1 VVGADFCA
9 QENDMPQHEISTL
22 LQAWSGGD
30 HTALDQLIPLVYN
43 ELRRMASGYLRRRRS
58 QNSLQPTAIVHEV
71 YLRLLGQRDAHFEN
85 RAQFFGLAA
94 HLIRTILVDHI
105 RQQHAAKRGGGWRK
119 VELTEALD
127 VAQAREVDMLAL
139 DLALESL
146 CARDPQQGRIVELRY
161 FGGLTIEDTAKF
173 LKISPA
179 TVKRD
184 WNLARAW
191 LYREISGAG

>member
-1 VVGADFCA
+1 LTQREV
-9 QENDMPQHEISTL
+9 SKL

-30 HTALDQLIPLVYN
+30 KMALDTLIPLVYT
-43 ELRRMASGYLRRRRS
+43 ELRRMAAGYLRRRGA
-58 QNSLQPTAIVHEV
+58 QHSLEPTSVVHEV
-71 YLRLLGQRDAHFEN
+71 YLRLLGQRDVHFEN

-94 HLIRTILVDHI
+94 HLIRTILVDHA
-105 RQQHAAKRGGGWRK
+105 RHHQAAKRGGGWHK
-119 VELTEALD
+119 VELTEASD
-127 VAQAREVDMLAL
+127 VAQTREIDMIAL
-139 DLALESL
+139 DLALKDL
-146 CARDPQQGRIVELRY
+146 NARDPQQCRIIELRY

-191 LYREISGAG
+191 LHREISRSK

>member
-1 VVGADFCA
+1 
-9 QENDMPQHEISTL
+9 MPHHEISIL

-43 ELRRMASGYLRRRRS
+43 ELRRMASGYLRRRRAH
-58 QNSLQPTAIVHEV
+58 NSLQPTAIVHEV
-71 YLRLLGQRDAHFEN
+71 YLRLLGQREAHFEN

-105 RQQHAAKRGGGWRK
+105 RQQQAAKRGGGWRK

-146 CARDPQQGRIVELRY
+146 SARDPQQGRIVELRY
-161 FGGLTIEDTAKF
+161 FGGMTIEDTARF

-191 LYREISGAG
+191 LYREISGGRQ

>member
-1 VVGADFCA
+1 MA
-9 QENDMPQHEISTL
+9 QHEISKL

-30 HTALDQLIPLVYN
+30 HAALDQLIPLVYN
-43 ELRRMASGYLRRRRS
+43 ELRRMASGYLRRRMAH
-58 QNSLQPTAIVHEV
+58 NSLQPTAIVHEV

-85 RAQFFGLAA
+85 RAQFFGLAS

-105 RQQHAAKRGGGWRK
+105 RQQQAAKRGGGWRK

-127 VAQAREVDMLAL
+127 VARAREVDMIAL

-146 CARDPQQGRIVELRY
+146 SARDPQQCRIVELRY

-191 LYREISGAG
+191 LYREISGS